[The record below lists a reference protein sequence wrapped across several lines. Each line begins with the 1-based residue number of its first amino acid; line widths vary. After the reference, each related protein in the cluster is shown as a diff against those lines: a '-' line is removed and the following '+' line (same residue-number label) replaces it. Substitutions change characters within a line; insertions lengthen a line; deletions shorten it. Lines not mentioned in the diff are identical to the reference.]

1 MSVIRQLLDLR
12 KTGPELLIV
21 TVGVLLALWAES
33 VWQDRD
39 DLLREAELLQDI
51 LAELRSNHLIA
62 QEDIA
67 QNKRAMNAATEWA
80 DIVLNANERR
90 YDELPALFSTALLDS
105 RYDPNSG
112 VLQSAIATGDIA
124 LIKNTGIRFDLVNW
138 SGRAEETAATAT
150 ALGGALGDLVPVLL
164 AINPTPDLKVN
175 ELSAI
180 GTFSSFSAIR
190 NRQLSQLAFE
200 LESLINVIEEYAKQ

>member
-1 MSVIRQLLDLR
+1 MGTIRRLLDLR
-12 KTGPELLIV
+12 TTGPELLIV
-21 TVGVLLALWAES
+21 MAGVLLALWAES

-39 DLLREAELLQDI
+39 DSLREAELLQDI
-51 LAELRSNHLIA
+51 LAELRSNRTIA

-67 QNKRAMNAATEWA
+67 QNERAINAAAEWS

-90 YDELPALFSTALLDS
+90 YDELPALFSAAFLDS

-124 LIKNTGIRFDLVNW
+124 LIKNTEIRFDLVNW

-150 ALGGALGDLVPVLL
+150 AIGAALGDFVPVLL
-164 AINPTPDLKVN
+164 AINPGPALKVN
-175 ELSAI
+175 ELSAVNS
-180 GTFSSFSAIR
+180 FSAFSAIR
-190 NRQLSQLAFE
+190 NRQLSQLAIE
-200 LESLINVIEEYAKQ
+200 LESLINVIEEYATQ